1 MRFSKIVI
9 KIISATL
16 ALLCLV
22 SLSSCTRSVFDG
34 VEGTEDELRTVGK
47 IGDYEVLYDELY
59 YLIMSCKDIM
69 KLKYGE
75 DMWKNEEDAAQYE
88 NELREMVLGRITAN
102 YAVLTLCE
110 DYGFKNVLKNK
121 DIAKSVN
128 SEIDSILY
136 SFALQNDIEVTLD
149 QSMTGKLTYTYEKGG
164 KKKALEYFRAAL
176 KDSYLSERV
185 MRLTLATEFAFERLT
200 NILTGEKN
208 EIIYSDAD
216 IEEFM
221 FSDAFICTRHVFI
234 QNDKHE
240 TVEANRALAEEA
252 LAQYKSGSSMDE
264 LISSKYNDDVTAPVA
279 GYYFTYSEMDEAY
292 EKAAF
297 ALEVG
302 EVSDIV
308 ETEDG
313 FFIIERYKKS
323 SSYMLGNIDT
333 FAQQIIYALV
343 NQKVSERQAEL
354 ALDMNDF
361 GASLEFY
368 KIAVLEESK
377 EEK

>member
-1 MRFSKIVI
+1 MKFSKFAI
-9 KIISATL
+9 KIISVMLVL
-16 ALLCLV
+16 ASLFSLV
-22 SLSSCTRSVFDG
+22 SCSKSVFSG
-34 VEGTEDELRTVGK
+34 VESTDEELRVVGK

-69 KLKYGE
+69 KIKYGN
-75 DMWKNEEDAAQYE
+75 DMWENEATAAQYE
-88 NELREMVLGRITAN
+88 DELREMVLERITAN

-110 DYGFKNVLKNK
+110 EYGFKNVLKNK
-121 DIAKSVN
+121 DIAKRVN
-128 SEIDSILY
+128 AEIESILY

-164 KKKALEYFRAAL
+164 KEKAREHFKDAL
-176 KDSYLSERV
+176 KASYLSERV

-200 NILTGEKN
+200 DILTGEKN

-234 QNDKHE
+234 QNDSNE
-240 TVEANRALAEEA
+240 TLEANRALAEEA
-252 LAQYKSGSSMDE
+252 LEKYKSGWPMDQ
-264 LISSKYNDDVTAPVA
+264 LISSKYNDDVTAPLA
-279 GYYFTYSEMDEAY
+279 GYYFTYNEMDEAY

-297 ALEVG
+297 ALKEG
-302 EVSDIV
+302 EVSGIV

-323 SSYMLGNIDT
+323 SSYMLGNIAT
-333 FAQQIIYALV
+333 FAQQIVYALV
-343 NQKVSERQAEL
+343 NQKVTEHQAEL
-354 ALDMNDF
+354 SLDMNDF

-368 KIAVLEESK
+368 KIAVQG
-377 EEK
+377 EK